1 MPTSQVCIENLNS
14 PEALL
19 GKQIKEKCFFQ
30 LFCYLA
36 LQQRMFGFG
45 GSTMDRLA
53 INAGALYYL
62 LLIYN
67 E

>member
-19 GKQIKEKCFFQ
+19 GKHIKEKCFFQ

-36 LQQRMFGFG
+36 LQQRVFGFG
-45 GSTMDRLA
+45 SSMDRLA
-53 INAGALYYL
+53 SNAGALYYL